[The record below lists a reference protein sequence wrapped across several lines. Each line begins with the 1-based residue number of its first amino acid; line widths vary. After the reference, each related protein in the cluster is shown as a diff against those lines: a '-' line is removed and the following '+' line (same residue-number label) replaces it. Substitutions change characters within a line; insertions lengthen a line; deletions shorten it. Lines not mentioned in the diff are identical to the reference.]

1 MIINLDEYKQYLK
14 ETKKAKGTITNYMT
28 QLRLFE
34 KYMVAS
40 GYDKLCGEA
49 SESYKEYLLR
59 VKKDEVSS
67 VNTKITVLNTYFNYL
82 KSHKRVR
89 RTRKFKLKKERIQ
102 DSNNREY
109 LIEDE
114 YNALYDVCRHEQTKL
129 LMKIISQ
136 TGLRIT
142 EATTLTLNQIRP
154 DLIKIYNKKK
164 WRVIGMKTELKDEI
178 REFFKGKGSDEK
190 LFTFSQ
196 TTYRNRMNEAAE
208 LSGVNPDKVY
218 PHAFRHYF
226 AKEYLRT
233 AKDNTA
239 LRKLQKILGH
249 SDMATTA
256 LYLQFTNKELVES
269 MM

>member
-1 MIINLDEYKQYLK
+1 MIINLEEYKQYLK

-28 QLRLFE
+28 QLRMFE
-34 KYMVAS
+34 TYLVS
-40 GYDKLCGEA
+40 NGYDKLCGEA
-49 SESYKEYLLR
+49 SESYKEYLLT

-82 KSHKRVR
+82 KTQKRVR

-102 DSNNREY
+102 DTNNREY
-109 LIEDE
+109 LIMSE
-114 YNALYDVCRHEQTKL
+114 YNALYESCRHDQTKL
-129 LMKIISQ
+129 LMRIISQ

-142 EATTLTLNQIRP
+142 EATTLTLNQIKP
-154 DLIKIYNKKK
+154 KMIKIYNKKK
-164 WRVIGMKTELKDEI
+164 WRVIGMKPELKAEI
-178 REFFKGKGSDEK
+178 REFFKGKGDNEQ
-190 LFTFSQ
+190 LFTYSQ
-196 TTYRNRMNEAAE
+196 TTYRNRMNEAAL

-233 AKDNTA
+233 ALDNTA